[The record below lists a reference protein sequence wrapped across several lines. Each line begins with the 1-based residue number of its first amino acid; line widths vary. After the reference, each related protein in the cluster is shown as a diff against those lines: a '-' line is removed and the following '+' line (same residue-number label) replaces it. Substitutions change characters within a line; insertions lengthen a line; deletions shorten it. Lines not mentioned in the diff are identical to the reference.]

1 MATLQSNAVQISIV
15 TDGAYVEQDTEKW
28 SVKESTTFS
37 ASSSTKVVERVA
49 VAVAAA
55 AALHRAKPRVARK
68 EPTSRKSASI
78 VPPIDESYF
87 LACRAGL
94 ECVLNQDKKQLLLYR
109 PNHRWLIESSDNP
122 PG

>member
-15 TDGAYVEQDTEKW
+15 TDGAYVEQDTEIW

-68 EPTSRKSASI
+68 GAHQPKIGFDCSSDRRVVFSCVQGWLGVCLEPGQEAASTI
-78 VPPIDESYF
+78 PT
-87 LACRAGL
+87 
-94 ECVLNQDKKQLLLYR
+94 
-109 PNHRWLIESSDNP
+109 ESSVVDREF
-122 PG
+122 

>member
-15 TDGAYVEQDTEKW
+15 TDGAYVEQDTEIW

-37 ASSSTKVVERVA
+37 ASSTKVVES

-68 EPTSRKSASI
+68 GAHQPKIGFDCSSDRRVVFSCVQGWLGVCLEPGQEAASTI
-78 VPPIDESYF
+78 PT
-87 LACRAGL
+87 
-94 ECVLNQDKKQLLLYR
+94 
-109 PNHRWLIESSDNP
+109 ESSVVDREF
-122 PG
+122 